1 MRRAAV
7 VALVLACAISP
18 DRARA
23 QAASQPS
30 GGRIAAQVGTG
41 VVLAPVGFLVGGLG
55 ARWVVGQLG
64 ASEEGARRA
73 ANVGAW
79 ATAAAVTSLSPPLLK
94 RGGAWPH
101 SVAGVALG
109 GAAAGVLIWA
119 GRARYRGADHCRVLC
134 TTLGAAAIVLP
145 AVGATILYNRS
156 R

>member
-7 VALVLACAISP
+7 VALALACAIHP
-18 DRARA
+18 NRAGA
-23 QAASQPS
+23 QASSQPS
-30 GGRIAAQVGTG
+30 GGRIAAQIGTG

-55 ARWVVGQLG
+55 TRWMAGHLG

-73 ANVGAW
+73 ATVGAW

-101 SVAGVALG
+101 SVGGVALG
-109 GAAAGVLIWA
+109 GAAAGMLIWA
-119 GRARYRGADHCRVLC
+119 GRARYRGADYCRILC
-134 TTLGAAAIVLP
+134 STLGVAALVLP
-145 AVGATILYNRS
+145 SVGATILYNRS